1 MSKNDLI
8 DMIIIEKK
16 TKTKAYTQEDDDL
29 TNEEGSEL
37 LKNNNFTRKN
47 KKIPPAIKAR
57 PKLN

>member
-37 LKNNNFTRKN
+37 LKNNNFTRKKN
-47 KKIPPAIKAR
+47 TPTAIKAR
-57 PKLN
+57 PQLN